1 MADTLHKIPVLILGS
16 YITALGT
23 IRSLAAVG
31 IEARCITPQDS
42 YVRCSRWYRS
52 PNSSVGVVTLTDD
65 LPEYLE
71 RLAFDRAILMPCSDV
86 WVSAVTEL
94 DNTLQ
99 SRFPS
104 SQPDREVLE
113 LFLDKGKL
121 EDVLNRLDIP
131 RPRTFLLENESD
143 LAAIG
148 EEQSSNYFLK
158 PRNSPLFVR
167 RFGVKAFKIDSTAD
181 AARQYAQCRQAGID
195 VMLQEYIRGPADRH
209 YFVDGFF
216 DRHGEIRA
224 LFARQRIRM
233 YPLDFGDSSYF
244 TTVPT
249 QNVDSAVK
257 SLEKLLP
264 EIKYRGIF
272 SAEFKL
278 DERDD
283 TFKLIEVNTRPWTYI
298 GFDTAHGMNMAEM
311 AYRDA
316 LEENVST
323 VTDYDI
329 GASMVYMPNDLMAC
343 LSLIRRGE
351 LSFSAWLRSWLRAR
365 STIFLW
371 DDPLP
376 AVAWW
381 WRTIAGKFMSLF
393 ARKRSHR

>member
-23 IRSLAAVG
+23 MRSLGAAG
-31 IEARCITPQDS
+31 IDALCITPQDS
-42 YVRCSRWYRS
+42 YGRCSRWHRA
-52 PNSSVGVVTLTDD
+52 PDSSIGVVTRPED
-65 LPEYLE
+65 LPGYLE
-71 RLAFDRAILMPCSDV
+71 RLPLDRAVLMPCSDV
-86 WVSAVTEL
+86 WVSAVAAL
-94 DNTLQ
+94 DNTVR
-99 SRFPS
+99 SRFPF
-104 SQPDREVLE
+104 SQPDRETLE

-143 LAAIG
+143 LVAIG
-148 EEQSSNYFLK
+148 EDQCPDYFLK

-167 RFGVKAFKIDSTAD
+167 HFGVKAFKIDSNAD
-181 AARQYAQCRQAGID
+181 AVRRYAQCQRAGIEI
-195 VMLQEYIRGPADRH
+195 MLQEYVPGPADRH
-209 YFVDGFF
+209 YFIDGFF

-249 QNVDSAVK
+249 KNVASAVK

-298 GFDTAHGMNMAEM
+298 GFDSTHGMNMAEM
-311 AYRDA
+311 
-316 LEENVST
+316 
-323 VTDYDI
+323 
-329 GASMVYMPNDLMAC
+329 
-343 LSLIRRGE
+343 
-351 LSFSAWLRSWLRAR
+351 
-365 STIFLW
+365 
-371 DDPLP
+371 
-376 AVAWW
+376 
-381 WRTIAGKFMSLF
+381 
-393 ARKRSHR
+393 